1 MLIVIA
7 SVINLFMF
15 RLKSSLLKLILLI
28 FSFISYSQENFTLNG
43 YVLDEN
49 SNESIIGANIIIPSI
64 NTGTITNTYGF
75 FSITIPK
82 GNYEIQI
89 SSLGYK
95 NITAKIDLV
104 KNINNTFFLS
114 EDVENLE
121 EVILV
126 KDIEDI
132 DITKP
137 IMSLSVLSYQTIKQT
152 PVLFGESDVLK
163 TIQLLPGVSNAGEG
177 TGGFNVRGGA
187 ADQNLI
193 LFDEAI
199 IYSSSHLFGLFSIF
213 NSDAIKEI
221 KLFKGGI
228 PSSYGGRL
236 SSVLDVY
243 QKDGNSKEHKLSGG
257 IGVISSRL
265 LGEGPIKKNKGSY
278 LIATRGSYA
287 HLFLKFTDIE
297 NVAYF
302 YDINSKLN
310 YKLDNKNTIFFSG
323 YFGRDKFKL
332 SNTFSNTYG
341 NSTFN
346 LRWNHLINEKTFSN
360 TSLIFSDYYYGL
372 TLDFIGFDWDSGI
385 KNLNIK
391 YDLKNYYSNNIQF
404 NYGLNSI
411 YYEFNPGEIKPI
423 NESGINYTKLD
434 KKFAMENAAYF
445 DVIHKVSSKVSMRY
459 GFRLNQFLRFKQNGL
474 NRYLNDN
481 PVIFDQNLG
490 IYKQAEIIG
499 EYLNPDNSKTIKSF
513 YNFEPRFNI
522 SYNFNNQSIKASY
535 NRLNQ
540 YIHLIS
546 NTNAPAPLDVW
557 APSGPY
563 LKPQKLDQIALGYHS
578 KLKNDNKIETEVFY
592 KKIKNR
598 LDYINGA
605 DLVANEAIERV
616 LLNGEAR
623 AYGIEFLYKKN
634 KGRHNFWIAYT
645 YSKSEQKTIG
655 RNSIE
660 TGINMG
666 NWYNTP
672 YDKTHDFSF
681 VSNYKLNEKLTFNT
695 NFIFQTGQPT
705 TYPIAQYT
713 YMDLNVPNYGA
724 RNSNR
729 LPNYHRLDISLT
741 LIPNKNKKRDYKSE
755 WVFGI
760 YNIYDRENANSIKFQ
775 QNEKTLK
782 NEAIQLSIFGIVP
795 SVSYNFKF

>member
-1 MLIVIA
+1 MQRFKISLIKLFLVI
-7 SVINLFMF
+7 V
-15 RLKSSLLKLILLI
+15 
-28 FSFISYSQENFTLNG
+28 SFGVYSQENFTLNG

-49 SNESIIGANIIIPSI
+49 NNESIIGANIIIPSI
-64 NTGTITNTYGF
+64 NQGTITNTYGF

-82 GNYEIQI
+82 GNYDVQI

-95 NITAKIDLV
+95 NFSIKIDLI
-104 KNINNTFFLS
+104 KNINSTFFLR
-114 EDVENLE
+114 ENVQNLE
-121 EVILV
+121 EVIIV
-126 KDIEDI
+126 KDIEEI

-137 IMSLSVLSYQTIKQT
+137 IMSLNVLSNQTIKQT

-221 KLFKGGI
+221 NLYKGGI
-228 PSSYGGRL
+228 PSSFGGRI

-257 IGVISSRL
+257 IGAISSRL
-265 LGEGPIKKNKGSY
+265 LSEGPVKKNKGSY
-278 LIATRGSYA
+278 LIAARGSYA

-297 NVAYF
+297 NIAYF
-302 YDINSKLN
+302 YDINSKIN
-310 YKLDNKNTIFFSG
+310 YKLDDRNTLYFSG

-332 SNTFSNTYG
+332 NNTFSNTYG

-346 LRWNHLINEKTFSN
+346 LRWNHLVNEKTFSN

-372 TLDFIGFDWDSGI
+372 TLDFIGFNWNSGI
-385 KNLNIK
+385 KNLNLK
-391 YDLKNYYSNNIQF
+391 FDLKNYFSNKMQF

-411 YYEFNPGEIKPI
+411 YYDFNPGEIKPI
-423 NESGINYTKLD
+423 NKSGINYKKLD
-434 KKFAMENAAYF
+434 RKFALENAAYF
-445 DVIHKVSSKVSMRY
+445 DVIHKVSNKISMRY
-459 GFRLNQFLRFKQNGL
+459 GLRFNQFLRFKQSGL
-474 NRYLNDN
+474 NRYLDNN
-481 PVIFDQNLG
+481 PVVFDSNLG
-490 IYKQAEIIG
+490 IYKAAEILG
-499 EYLNPDNSKTIKSF
+499 EYQNSSNSRIIKSF
-513 YNFEPRFNI
+513 FNFEPRLNI
-522 SYNFNNQSIKASY
+522 SYNFNNKSIKASY

-563 LKPQKLDQIALGYHS
+563 LKPQKLDQFALGYHS
-578 KLKNDNKIETEVFY
+578 LLKNDNKIETEIFY

-598 LDYINGA
+598 LDYIDGA

-616 LLNGEAR
+616 LLNGQAR

-645 YSKSEQKTIG
+645 LSQSQQKTIG
-655 RNSIE
+655 RNSAE
-660 TGINMG
+660 SGINKG
-666 NWYNTP
+666 KWYSTS
-672 YDKTHDFSF
+672 YDKTHDLSF
-681 VSNYKLNEKLTFNT
+681 VSNFKLNKKLTFNT

-705 TYPIAQYT
+705 TYPIGQYK
-713 YMDLNVPNYGA
+713 YMDLVVPNYGS

-729 LPNYHRLDISLT
+729 LPNYHRLDLSLT
-741 LIPNKNKKRDYKSE
+741 LNPKKNIERNFKSE

-760 YNIYDRENANSIKFQ
+760 YNIYNRDNANSITFK
-775 QNEKTLK
+775 QNEKTLE
-782 NEAIQLSIFGIVP
+782 NEAVQLSIFGIVP
-795 SVSYNFKF
+795 SVTYNFKF

>member
-1 MLIVIA
+1 MYH
-7 SVINLFMF
+7 
-15 RLKSSLLKLILLI
+15 LKFTYLKLILI
-28 FSFISYSQENFTLNG
+28 FFFLTNYSQENFTLNG

-49 SNESIIGANIIIPSI
+49 SNESIIGANIIVPSI
-64 NTGTITNTYGF
+64 NVGTITNTYGF
-75 FSITIPK
+75 FSITVPK
-82 GNYEIQI
+82 GNYEVQI

-95 NITAKIDLV
+95 NISTEINII
-104 KNINNTFFLS
+104 KNINTTFFLS
-114 EDVENLE
+114 ENIENLE
-121 EVILV
+121 EVIVV
-126 KDIEDI
+126 KDLEEI

-137 IMSLSVLSYQTIKQT
+137 IMSLNILSNQTIKQT

-213 NSDAIKEI
+213 NSDAIKEV

-243 QKDGNSKEHKLSGG
+243 QKDGNSKKHKLSGG
-257 IGVISSRL
+257 IGLISSRI
-265 LGEGPIKKNKGSY
+265 LGEGPIKKDKGSY

-297 NVAYF
+297 NIAYF
-302 YDINSKLN
+302 YDINTKSN
-310 YKLDNKNTIFFSG
+310 YKIDKNNTLYFSG

-372 TLDFIGFDWDSGI
+372 TLNFVGFDWNSGI

-391 YDLKNYYSNNIQF
+391 FDLKNYYSNKIQF

-411 YYEFNPGEIKPI
+411 YYEFNPGEISPI
-423 NESGINYTKLD
+423 NQSGINFTILER
-434 KKFAMENAAYF
+434 KFALENAAYF
-445 DVIHKVSSKVSMRY
+445 DVVHKPSTKISFRY
-459 GFRLNQFLRFKQNGL
+459 GLRLNQFLRFRQDGL

-481 PVIFDQNLG
+481 PVSFDQNLG
-490 IYKQAEIIG
+490 IYKEGEIIG
-499 EYLNPDNSKTIKSF
+499 KYLNPDNSKTIKSF
-513 YNFEPRFNI
+513 YNIEPRFNL
-522 SYNFNNQSIKASY
+522 SYNFKNQSIKASY

-546 NTNAPAPLDVW
+546 NTNAPAPLDIW

-563 LKPQKLDQIALGYHS
+563 LKPQQLDQIALGYHS
-578 KLKNDNKIETEVFY
+578 KLKNGNKLETEVFY

-598 LDYINGA
+598 LDYIPGA
-605 DLVANEAIERV
+605 DLVANSAVERV
-616 LLNGEAR
+616 LLAGKAR
-623 AYGIEFLYKKN
+623 AYGLEFLFKKN
-634 KGRHNFWIAYT
+634 EGRHNYWLGYT
-645 YSKSEQKTIG
+645 ISKSEQKTSG

-660 TGINMG
+660 TGINKG
-666 NWYNTP
+666 NWYNTG

-681 VSNYKLNEKLTFNT
+681 VSNFKLNDKLTFNT
-695 NFIFQTGQPT
+695 NFIFQTGQPIN
-705 TYPIAQYT
+705 YPTGQYT
-713 YMDLNVPNYGA
+713 YMDLIIPNYGK

-741 LIPNKNKKRDYKSE
+741 LIPAKNKKRIFKSE
-755 WVFGI
+755 WVFGF
-760 YNIYDRENANSIKFQ
+760 YNIYDRDNANSISFK
-775 QNEKTLK
+775 QNDKTLK

-795 SVSYNFKF
+795 SITYNFKF

>member
-49 SNESIIGANIIIPSI
+49 SNESIIGANIIIPNI
-64 NTGTITNTYGF
+64 NAGTITNTYGF

-82 GNYEIQI
+82 GSYGIQI
-89 SSLGYK
+89 SYLGYK
-95 NITAKIDLV
+95 NITTEIDV
-104 KNINNTFFLS
+104 IKNINTTFFLS
-114 EDVENLE
+114 ENVENLE

-126 KDIEDI
+126 KDIEEI

-278 LIATRGSYA
+278 LIAARGSYA

-578 KLKNDNKIETEVFY
+578 KLKNDNKIEIEVFY

-598 LDYINGA
+598 LDYINGS

-681 VSNYKLNEKLTFNT
+681 VSNYKLNEKITFNT

-705 TYPIAQYT
+705 TYPIGQYT
-713 YMDLNVPNYGA
+713 YMDLNVPNYSM